1 MLHCRSVPAAVL
13 LYRMF
18 TMTSDVSGRCLGVPA
33 AGFGRS
39 DGQPGGQG
47 LRQLR
52 HSIRHLIPTL
62 ARGSGQYS
70 PSLDRGSGQYS
81 PSQPRGSGQ
90 YGPALVGGSG
100 QYSPSLPRG
109 AGQYGPTLARGSG
122 QYWYHGEVKV
132 YWSSLPTTLGLIL

>member
-70 PSLDRGSGQYS
+70 PSLDRGSGQYCI
-81 PSQPRGSGQ
+81 
-90 YGPALVGGSG
+90 VH
-100 QYSPSLPRG
+100 PSLEDQVSMAQPWLEDQVSIAHPCLEEQVSMAQPWLEDQVSIG
-109 AGQYGPTLARGSG
+109 TMA
-122 QYWYHGEVKV
+122 K
-132 YWSSLPTTLGLIL
+132 